1 MTSLKD
7 KCILNDFESM
17 VIAMLFD
24 KSSMPCMILYDEDEY
39 FVVRVCP
46 KNKYLDKNLVLKD
59 STYQI
64 RKDFISSDKPIDTS
78 IEVIEDKA
86 YLSMYLDLIFNSYDV
101 KNTKCFYMD
110 EVVKLLKY
118 ELDYHPRSS
127 AIIHDGVL
135 KFVPNSEI
143 EPLKQLVTEKYP
155 QVNKHRTNVLLQGHV
170 KSASEMIEYGF
181 KRIDYKGIDVPYW
194 SYYTNLIPKYDIGFY
209 LELYDDGSIRID
221 VLDDDFCQPYDYQK
235 LLDSDPYYMF
245 PRKVFWE
252 VDKVMHRLQD
262 DGFISEYHT
271 GMYV

>member
-1 MTSLKD
+1 MKSLKD
-7 KCILNDFESM
+7 RCILDDFESM
-17 VIAMLFD
+17 VIAVLFNE
-24 KSSMPCMILYDEDEY
+24 SSMPCMMLYDKDEY
-39 FVVRVCP
+39 AVIRISHR
-46 KNKYLDKNLVLKD
+46 NKYLDKNFVLKD

-64 RKDFISSDKPIDTS
+64 RKDFISSDKPTDTD

-86 YLSMYLDLIFNSYDV
+86 YLSMYLDLIFSLYDV
-101 KNTKCFYMD
+101 KNSKCLYMD

-118 ELDYHPRSS
+118 ELDYHPMSS
-127 AIIHDGVL
+127 AIIHNDVL

-143 EPLKQLVTEKYP
+143 KPLKQLVTEKYP
-155 QVNKHRTNVLLQGHV
+155 QVNKYQTNVLLQGHI
-170 KSASEMIEYGF
+170 KSASEMVEYGF
-181 KRIDYKGIDVPYW
+181 RRIEHKAIDVPYW

-209 LELYDDGSIRID
+209 LGLYDDGSIRID
-221 VLDDDFCQPYDYQK
+221 VLDDDFGQPYDYQK
-235 LLDSDPYYMF
+235 LLDNDPYYMF